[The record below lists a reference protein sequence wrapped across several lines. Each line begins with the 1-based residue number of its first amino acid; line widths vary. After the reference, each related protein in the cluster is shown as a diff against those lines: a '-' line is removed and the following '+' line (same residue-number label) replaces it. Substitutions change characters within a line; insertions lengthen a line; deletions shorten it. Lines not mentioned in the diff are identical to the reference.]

1 MGCRW
6 PNAPKCSPSPKLS
19 APTPAPG
26 SLQLKAEKQNAHNG
40 RISSVAYSHDGK
52 TIVSGGMDDKTIK
65 VWDAGAPSAGTP
77 PPDNT
82 LHTPAPHPNA
92 ESLNELSKVEN
103 ADPYAIMSVQ
113 FDPDGKTI
121 VSGGAS
127 GTLKVWDLG
136 VRI

>member
-1 MGCRW
+1 M
-6 PNAPKCSPSPKLS
+6 
-19 APTPAPG
+19 T
-26 SLQLKAEKQNAHNG
+26 
-40 RISSVAYSHDGK
+40 SVAFSPDGK
-52 TIVSGGMDDKTIK
+52 TIVSGSLGQTLK

-77 PPDNT
+77 PPDNP

-103 ADPYAIMSVQ
+103 ADPGPIMSVQ

-127 GTLKVWDLG
+127 GTLKVWDAG
-136 VRI
+136 ASAPTPSNP

>member
-1 MGCRW
+1 M
-6 PNAPKCSPSPKLS
+6 AFSP
-19 APTPAPG
+19 
-26 SLQLKAEKQNAHNG
+26 
-40 RISSVAYSHDGK
+40 DGK
-52 TIVSGGMDDKTIK
+52 TIVSGSYDQTLK
-65 VWDAGAPSAGTP
+65 VWDAGTSTAGTH

-103 ADPYAIMSVQ
+103 ADPDAIMSVQ

-127 GTLKVWDLG
+127 GTLKVWDAG
-136 VRI
+136 VKAGTRPNLVPI